1 MKNTYIEMC
10 KKENKM
16 FLLRGENTFESMTL
30 QEYNERHE
38 TSYTEWEEI
47 NDDYLFSCDNLQLED
62 VENIKFI

>member
-16 FLLRGENTFESMTL
+16 FLLCGENTFESMTL